1 MLPVGICKAG
11 PDPSIEIGAMA
22 GDTDLGIN
30 LLPAFDTGKSG
41 KKDEVCE
48 KRKEEK
54 ITNHKR
60 MVLNKAGWANF

>member
-11 PDPSIEIGAMA
+11 PDSPIEIRTMA
-22 GDTDLGIN
+22 GHTDLGVN
-30 LLPAFDTGKSG
+30 LLPAFDAGKSG

-60 MVLNKAGWANF
+60 MGFNKAG

>member
-11 PDPSIEIGAMA
+11 PDSPIEIGAMA
-22 GDTDLGIN
+22 GNTDLGVN
-30 LLPAFDTGKSG
+30 LLPTFDAGKSG
-41 KKDEVCE
+41 KEDEVCK

-60 MVLNKAGWANF
+60 MGFNKAG

>member
-11 PDPSIEIGAMA
+11 PDPPIEIGAMA
-22 GDTDLGIN
+22 CHADLRVN
-30 LLPAFDTGKSG
+30 FLATFDAGKSG
-41 KKDEVCE
+41 KEDEVCK

-60 MVLNKAGWANF
+60 MGFNKAG